1 MNTGQL
7 LGKRFL
13 NLGLSG
19 ILSWLYG
26 GYAFGQE
33 YNKSD
38 IEVIFLFSVH
48 HRRELAMSLYL
59 ITGDVSLYH
68 LVKEMSARLLK
79 LLFFFPCN

>member
-38 IEVIFLFSVH
+38 IEVIFTFLSASPQGV
-48 HRRELAMSLYL
+48 
-59 ITGDVSLYH
+59 GDVTLSYYG
-68 LVKEMSARLLK
+68 
-79 LLFFFPCN
+79 